1 MKITDSVQ
9 FGKAIK
15 NRRKELNYT
24 QKTVSDFTGFSIS
37 YLSDLENGKPTTE
50 LGKAIYIANLL
61 GIDLLME
68 ERRGNFE
75 QN

>member
-1 MKITDSVQ
+1 MKINDASE
-9 FGKAIK
+9 FGRAIRK
-15 NRRKELNYT
+15 RRKELGYT
-24 QKTVSDFTGFSIS
+24 QKMVSDFTGFSIS

-61 GIDLLME
+61 GINILME

-75 QN
+75 QD

>member
-1 MKITDSVQ
+1 MKINDANE
-9 FGKAIK
+9 FGKAIRK
-15 NRRKELNYT
+15 RRKELGYS
-24 QKTVSDFTGFSIS
+24 QKEVSEFTGFSIS
-37 YLSDLENGKPTTE
+37 YLSDLENGKQTTE

-68 ERRGNFE
+68 ERSGNFE